1 VADLQSL
8 LDATAARERI
18 WAIPGVRRI
27 GFGLKETAGEVQPR
41 WVFRVYVDAKRPE
54 EELKAEELIPAEVE
68 GFETDV
74 LVDHESQLQCGPRL
88 YPGLEISV
96 YVPNKAT
103 ASGTL
108 GCLVQKG
115 GKFSM
120 LTCQHVIA
128 FGPAN
133 TNVYQPSRSECCGF
147 ECSDPVGKTGEM
159 HREVLSREGKS
170 YFLDCGL
177 APLVNKVSFENELH
191 QGVLDPHIRDLST
204 EPLVPGT
211 AAGAQA
217 PATALTITKEGA
229 KTGLTTG
236 TVVEVCAEE
245 RIQSGPPLFQLGPP
259 LILWRLISKV
269 VESSASLSITYDVA
283 ADEPLSIAEILQK
296 FQGESVSATQPD
308 PGGHP
313 RRIHFEGKV
322 FSVPGDSG
330 SIWYDASRRAVGLL
344 NGGRVVQ
351 FRADDHGPVEVLTG
365 RGEACHIA
373 AVFSVLG
380 LDPNTGIVTGA
391 KTSAGPIVHVPA
403 AIPPTPLAIEREL
416 TRSEPGRALL
426 VDVRR
431 SQVEVRRLIEHRRR
445 VTLVWHRHKGPAF
458 VAAAINLGREGYTEI
473 PQEVAGARAADLVR
487 AMLDVLARE
496 GSAELREV
504 VDGRRELL
512 TWLVDNCGDL
522 EEVVAHLEQEPSG
535 VA

>member
-1 VADLQSL
+1 MADLQSL

-41 WVFRVYVDAKRPE
+41 WVFRVYVEAKRPAA
-54 EELKAEELIPAEVE
+54 ELQAEELIPAEVE

-74 LVDHESQLQCGPRL
+74 LVDHESRPQCGPRL

-96 YVPNKAT
+96 YVPNSAT
-103 ASGTL
+103 GSGTL

-128 FGPAN
+128 FGMGSE
-133 TNVYQPSRSECCGF
+133 NVYQPSRSECCGF

-159 HREVLSREGKS
+159 HREVVTREGKS
-170 YFLDCGL
+170 FFVDCGL

-191 QGVLDPHIRDLST
+191 QGVLDAHIRDLST

-211 AAGAQA
+211 AAGAQGL
-217 PATALTITKEGA
+217 ATALTITKEGA

-245 RIQSGPPLFQLGPP
+245 RFQSGPP
-259 LILWRLISKV
+259 LILWRLISKL

-283 ADEPLSIAEILQK
+283 ADEPLSIAEIMQR
-296 FQGESVSATQPD
+296 FQGEAVSATQPD

-330 SIWYDASRRAVGLL
+330 SIWYDAAKHAVGLH

-351 FRADDHGPVEVLTG
+351 FKADGHGQVEVLTG

-380 LDPNTGIVTGA
+380 LDPNTGIVVGA

-403 AIPPTPLAIEREL
+403 TVPPTPLAIEREL
-416 TRSEPGRALL
+416 TRSEAGRALL

-431 SQVEVRRLIEHRRR
+431 SQVEVRRLIEQRRR

-458 VAAAINLGREGYTEI
+458 VAAATNLGREGYTEI

-496 GSAELREV
+496 GSPELREIV
-504 VDGRRELL
+504 EGRRELL
-512 TWLVDNCGDL
+512 TWLVENCGDL